1 MSIKLIAY
9 RGLCS
14 VALAG
19 VVGFGGYKIGANVNQ
34 PSSSGV
40 SVAQPMDTTTKA
52 HRDTLRPTKQKHLQV
67 TEDSESP
74 DLGILETRKTPLSTP
89 TKVAKVS
96 DNNKAYSHVS
106 KDSSKQAIALDNNDS
121 KVVTQDKVS
130 NYTPVSY
137 KAHTA
142 SNNDS
147 RVITPQATSKSSQVA
162 SKATQEQPKTIDS
175 EVDTSEQDKHIGHFE
190 LQHQTGMQAPASD
203 GQTANNYVA
212 NPYNPH
218 SNQIE
223 ETNNDLNDNPN
234 VGHFETGEPIENN
247 DTPAQPVDNEGS
259 WSNEGNVFNPG
270 SSFNWW
276 D

>member
-40 SVAQPMDTTTKA
+40 SVAQPMDTTTKE
-52 HRDTLRPTKQKHLQV
+52 HRDTLRPTKVSKANDN
-67 TEDSESP
+67 DS
-74 DLGILETRKTPLSTP
+74 
-89 TKVAKVS
+89 
-96 DNNKAYSHVS
+96 NKAEVS
-106 KDSSKQAIALDNNDS
+106 KDNDNKQAIALDNNDS

-203 GQTANNYVA
+203 GQTANDYVA

-223 ETNNDLNDNPN
+223 ETNNDLNYNPN

-259 WSNEGNVFNPG
+259 WSNEGNVFNTG